1 MLSILLQTENLN
13 NLTESVN
20 KVTDSSIRIAQAAND
35 FGALRVAF
43 GVFMIFIIIIVILFI
58 WQIFVLSG
66 KLNTIYGAA
75 VKTTEY
81 FETSAEGDIGPSQAQ
96 VIVRRNFNSWSQAI
110 KYYILRIRLENHIDD
125 KDKIKVKI
133 DRLVRNEFSELTTY
147 LSNFK
152 CNKKVLSFIVED
164 DDIQMI
170 EDFIFEQVYIPKNDF
185 TISNMDQSTSI
196 FINGLKLSYIK
207 KIPQWENW

>member
-96 VIVRRNFNSWSQAI
+96 VIVRRNFNSLSQSI

-207 KIPQWENW
+207 KIPQ

>member
-96 VIVRRNFNSWSQAI
+96 VIVRRNFNSLSQAI

-125 KDKIKVKI
+125 KNKIKVKI
-133 DRLVRNEFSELTTY
+133 DRLVRNEFLELTTY

-152 CNKKVLSFIVED
+152 CNEKVLSFKVED
-164 DDIQMI
+164 DDIQMV

-185 TISNMDQSTSI
+185 TVSNMDQSTSI

-207 KIPQWENW
+207 KIPQ

>member
-43 GVFMIFIIIIVILFI
+43 GVFMIFIIIIVILFV

-96 VIVRRNFNSWSQAI
+96 VIVRRNFNSLSQAI

-207 KIPQWENW
+207 KIPQ

>member
-96 VIVRRNFNSWSQAI
+96 VIVRRNFNSLSQAI

-152 CNKKVLSFIVED
+152 CNEKVLSFIVED
-164 DDIQMI
+164 DDIQMV

-207 KIPQWENW
+207 KIPQ

>member
-81 FETSAEGDIGPSQAQ
+81 FETSAKGDIGPSQAQ
-96 VIVRRNFNSWSQAI
+96 VIVRRNFNSLSQAI

-125 KDKIKVKI
+125 KNKIKVKI

-152 CNKKVLSFIVED
+152 CNEKVLNFIVED
-164 DDIQMI
+164 DDIQMV

-207 KIPQWENW
+207 KIPQ

>member
-1 MLSILLQTENLN
+1 MLSILLQTENFN

-66 KLNTIYGAA
+66 KLNIIYGAA

-96 VIVRRNFNSWSQAI
+96 VIVRRNFNSLSQAI

-125 KDKIKVKI
+125 KNKIKVKI

-207 KIPQWENW
+207 KIPQ

>member
-96 VIVRRNFNSWSQAI
+96 IIVRRNFNSLSQAI

-152 CNKKVLSFIVED
+152 CNKKALSFIVED

-207 KIPQWENW
+207 KIPQ

>member
-75 VKTTEY
+75 IKTTEY

-96 VIVRRNFNSWSQAI
+96 VIVRRNFNSLSQAI

-125 KDKIKVKI
+125 RDRIKIKI

-152 CNKKVLSFIVED
+152 CNERVLSFIVED
-164 DDIQMI
+164 DDIQMV
-170 EDFIFEQVYIPKNDF
+170 EDFVLEQVYIPKDDF

-207 KIPQWENW
+207 KIPQ

>member
-81 FETSAEGDIGPSQAQ
+81 FETSAEGDVGPSQAQ
-96 VIVRRNFNSWSQAI
+96 VIVRRNFNSLSQAT

-125 KDKIKVKI
+125 KNKIKVKI

-152 CNKKVLSFIVED
+152 CNEKVLSFIVED

-207 KIPQWENW
+207 KIPQ

>member
-1 MLSILLQTENLN
+1 MLSILLQTENLS

-96 VIVRRNFNSWSQAI
+96 VIVRRNFNSLSQAI

-125 KDKIKVKI
+125 KNKIKVKI

-164 DDIQMI
+164 DDIQMV

-207 KIPQWENW
+207 KIPQ

>member
-96 VIVRRNFNSWSQAI
+96 LIVRRNFNSLSQAI

-207 KIPQWENW
+207 KIPQ

>member
-81 FETSAEGDIGPSQAQ
+81 FETSAEGDVGPSQAQ
-96 VIVRRNFNSWSQAI
+96 VIVRRNFNSLSQAI

-125 KDKIKVKI
+125 KNKIKVKI

-152 CNKKVLSFIVED
+152 CNKKVLSLIVED
-164 DDIQMI
+164 DDIQMV

-207 KIPQWENW
+207 KIPQ

>member
-1 MLSILLQTENLN
+1 MLSILFQTENLN

-75 VKTTEY
+75 IKTTEY

-96 VIVRRNFNSWSQAI
+96 VIVRRNFNSLSQAI

-125 KDKIKVKI
+125 RDRIKIKI

-152 CNKKVLSFIVED
+152 CNERVLSFIVED
-164 DDIQMI
+164 DDIQMV

-207 KIPQWENW
+207 KIPQ

>member
-1 MLSILLQTENLN
+1 MLSTLLQTENLN

-58 WQIFVLSG
+58 WQIFILSG

-96 VIVRRNFNSWSQAI
+96 VIVRRNFNSLSQAI

-125 KDKIKVKI
+125 KNKIKVKI

-152 CNKKVLSFIVED
+152 CNEKVLSFIVED
-164 DDIQMI
+164 DDIQMV

-207 KIPQWENW
+207 KIPQ

>member
-96 VIVRRNFNSWSQAI
+96 VIVRKNFNSLSQAI

-125 KDKIKVKI
+125 KNKIKVKI

-152 CNKKVLSFIVED
+152 CNKKVFSFIVED
-164 DDIQMI
+164 DDIQMV

-207 KIPQWENW
+207 KIPQ

>member
-96 VIVRRNFNSWSQAI
+96 VIVRRNFNSLSQAI

-125 KDKIKVKI
+125 KNKIKVKI

-164 DDIQMI
+164 DDIQI
-170 EDFIFEQVYIPKNDF
+170 VEDFIFEQVYIPKNDF

-207 KIPQWENW
+207 KIPQ

>member
-81 FETSAEGDIGPSQAQ
+81 FETSAEGDVGPSQAQ
-96 VIVRRNFNSWSQAI
+96 VIVRRNFNSLSQAI

-125 KDKIKVKI
+125 KNKIKVKI

-164 DDIQMI
+164 DDIQMV

-207 KIPQWENW
+207 KISQ

>member
-96 VIVRRNFNSWSQAI
+96 IIVRRNFNSLSQAI

-185 TISNMDQSTSI
+185 TISNMDQSTTI

-207 KIPQWENW
+207 KIPQ

>member
-75 VKTTEY
+75 VKTSEY

-96 VIVRRNFNSWSQAI
+96 VIVRRNFNSLSQAI

-125 KDKIKVKI
+125 KNKIKVKI

-147 LSNFK
+147 LSSFK
-152 CNKKVLSFIVED
+152 CNKKVLSFIIED
-164 DDIQMI
+164 DDIQMV

-185 TISNMDQSTSI
+185 TISNMDQSVGMYL
-196 FINGLKLSYIK
+196 NGLKLIYLK
-207 KIPQWENW
+207 KL

>member
-96 VIVRRNFNSWSQAI
+96 VIVRRNFNSLSQAI

-170 EDFIFEQVYIPKNDF
+170 EDFIFEQVYIPKNYF

-196 FINGLKLSYIK
+196 FIDGLKLSYIK
-207 KIPQWENW
+207 KIPQ

>member
-75 VKTTEY
+75 IKTTEY

-96 VIVRRNFNSWSQAI
+96 VVVRRNFNSLSQAI

-125 KDKIKVKI
+125 KNKIKVKI

-164 DDIQMI
+164 DDIQMV

-207 KIPQWENW
+207 KIPQ

>member
-96 VIVRRNFNSWSQAI
+96 VIVRRNFNSLSQAI

-125 KDKIKVKI
+125 KNKIKVKI

-152 CNKKVLSFIVED
+152 CNKKVLNFIVED
-164 DDIQMI
+164 DDIQMV
-170 EDFIFEQVYIPKNDF
+170 EDFIFEQIYIPKNDF

-196 FINGLKLSYIK
+196 FINGLNLSYIK
-207 KIPQWENW
+207 KIPQ

>member
-81 FETSAEGDIGPSQAQ
+81 FETSAEGDIGSSQAQ
-96 VIVRRNFNSWSQAI
+96 VIVRRNFNSLSQAI

-164 DDIQMI
+164 DDIQII

-207 KIPQWENW
+207 KIPQ

>member
-96 VIVRRNFNSWSQAI
+96 IIVRRNFNSLSQAI

-125 KDKIKVKI
+125 KDRVKIKI
-133 DRLVRNEFSELTTY
+133 DRLVRNEFSELATY

-152 CNKKVLSFIVED
+152 CNKKILSFIVED
-164 DDIQMI
+164 DDIQMV

-207 KIPQWENW
+207 KIPQ

>member
-96 VIVRRNFNSWSQAI
+96 VIVRRNFNSLSQAI

-152 CNKKVLSFIVED
+152 CNKKILSFIVED

-207 KIPQWENW
+207 KIPQ

>member
-66 KLNTIYGAA
+66 KLNTIYIAA

-96 VIVRRNFNSWSQAI
+96 VIVRRNFNSLSQAI

-125 KDKIKVKI
+125 KNKIKVKI
-133 DRLVRNEFSELTTY
+133 DGLVRNEFSELTTY

-152 CNKKVLSFIVED
+152 CNKKVLSFTVED

-207 KIPQWENW
+207 KIPQ

>member
-81 FETSAEGDIGPSQAQ
+81 FETSAEGDLGPSQAQ
-96 VIVRRNFNSWSQAI
+96 VIVRKNFNSLSQAI

-125 KDKIKVKI
+125 KNKIKVKI

-164 DDIQMI
+164 DDIQI
-170 EDFIFEQVYIPKNDF
+170 VEDFIFEQVYIPKNDF

-207 KIPQWENW
+207 KIPQ

>member
-58 WQIFVLSG
+58 WQIFVLFG

-81 FETSAEGDIGPSQAQ
+81 FETSVEGDIGPSQAQ
-96 VIVRRNFNSWSQAI
+96 VIVRRNFNSLSQAI
-110 KYYILRIRLENHIDD
+110 KYYILRIRLENHIDN
-125 KDKIKVKI
+125 KNKIKVKI

-164 DDIQMI
+164 DDIQMV

-207 KIPQWENW
+207 KIPQ

>member
-96 VIVRRNFNSWSQAI
+96 VIVRKNFNSLSQAI

-125 KDKIKVKI
+125 KNKIKVKI
-133 DRLVRNEFSELTTY
+133 DRLVRNEFSELITY

-164 DDIQMI
+164 DDIQMV

-207 KIPQWENW
+207 KIPQ

>member
-20 KVTDSSIRIAQAAND
+20 RVTDSSIRIAQAAND

-96 VIVRRNFNSWSQAI
+96 VIVRRNFNSLSQAI

-125 KDKIKVKI
+125 KNKIKVKI

-207 KIPQWENW
+207 KIP

>member
-81 FETSAEGDIGPSQAQ
+81 FETSAKGDIGPSQAQ
-96 VIVRRNFNSWSQAI
+96 IIVRRNFNSLSQAI

-125 KDKIKVKI
+125 KNKIKVKI

-152 CNKKVLSFIVED
+152 CNEKVLNFIVED

-207 KIPQWENW
+207 KIPQ

>member
-96 VIVRRNFNSWSQAI
+96 VIVRRNFNSLSQAI

-164 DDIQMI
+164 DDIQMV
-170 EDFIFEQVYIPKNDF
+170 EDFIFEQVYMPKNDF

-207 KIPQWENW
+207 KIS

>member
-1 MLSILLQTENLN
+1 MLSILFQTETLN

-96 VIVRRNFNSWSQAI
+96 VIVRRNFNSLSQAI

-207 KIPQWENW
+207 KIPQ

>member
-96 VIVRRNFNSWSQAI
+96 IIVRRNFNSLSQAI

-152 CNKKVLSFIVED
+152 CNKKVLNFIVED

-207 KIPQWENW
+207 KIPQ

>member
-75 VKTTEY
+75 IKTTEY

-96 VIVRRNFNSWSQAI
+96 VIVRRNFNSLSQVI

-125 KDKIKVKI
+125 RDRIKIKI

-152 CNKKVLSFIVED
+152 CNERVLSFIVED
-164 DDIQMI
+164 DDIQMV
-170 EDFIFEQVYIPKNDF
+170 EDFILEQVYIPKDDF

-207 KIPQWENW
+207 KIPQ

>member
-81 FETSAEGDIGPSQAQ
+81 FETSVEGDIGPSQAQ
-96 VIVRRNFNSWSQAI
+96 VIVRRNFNSLSQAI

-125 KDKIKVKI
+125 KNKIKVKI

-164 DDIQMI
+164 DDIQMV

-207 KIPQWENW
+207 KIPQ

>member
-96 VIVRRNFNSWSQAI
+96 VIVRRNFNSLSQAI

-196 FINGLKLSYIK
+196 FVNGLKLSYIK
-207 KIPQWENW
+207 KIPQ

>member
-58 WQIFVLSG
+58 WQIFVLFG
-66 KLNTIYGAA
+66 KLNTIYVAA

-81 FETSAEGDIGPSQAQ
+81 FETSVEGDIGPSQAQ
-96 VIVRRNFNSWSQAI
+96 VIVRRNFNSLSQAI

-125 KDKIKVKI
+125 KNKTKVKI

-152 CNKKVLSFIVED
+152 CNEKVLSFIVED
-164 DDIQMI
+164 DDIQMV

-207 KIPQWENW
+207 KIPQ

>member
-81 FETSAEGDIGPSQAQ
+81 FETSAEGDIGPLQAQ
-96 VIVRRNFNSWSQAI
+96 VIVRRNFNSLSQAI

-125 KDKIKVKI
+125 KNKIKVKI

-170 EDFIFEQVYIPKNDF
+170 EDFIFEQVYISKNDF

-207 KIPQWENW
+207 KIPQ

>member
-13 NLTESVN
+13 NLIESVN

-96 VIVRRNFNSWSQAI
+96 IIVRRNFNSLSQAI

-125 KDKIKVKI
+125 KNKIKVKI

-207 KIPQWENW
+207 KIPQ